1 MNYKTLTRL
10 SAASIL
16 VSAGLASAAIAAS
29 VQVTISNNSS
39 AGGLYYTPFLNVFH
53 DGSYS
58 PFTIGEAADSSLETL
73 AELGGVGE
81 EAAAAAAEVPGALTF
96 TLADPAGFGSMPG
109 QPPVFDPGNSNSF
122 KIDLDSADNQ
132 YLTILS
138 MAIPSNDTF
147 VSTTIKLF
155 DDAGQFIATDY
166 ILGAS
171 SVYDAGTE
179 VNQTFGQA
187 FNPAD
192 GNGPGG
198 LGDDENGVV
207 HKSSLA
213 EFATLFGQPIPT
225 GGTTSSNGVDLNN
238 LVSIEVSQVPLPAG
252 APLLLAGLGAFAWM
266 RRRKT
271 T

>member
-1 MNYKTLTRL
+1 MNFKTLTRL
-10 SAASIL
+10 SAASLL
-16 VSAGLASAAIAAS
+16 VSAGLASAASAAS
-29 VQVTISNNSS
+29 VQVTISNNST

-58 PFTIGEAADSSLETL
+58 AFTSGQAADASLETL
-73 AELGGVGE
+73 AEVGDTSA
-81 EAAAAAAEVPGALTF
+81 EAAAALAEVSGAKVF
-96 TLADPAGFGSMPG
+96 TLADPAGFGPMPG
-109 QPPVFDPGNSNSF
+109 QPPVFDPGNSQSF
-122 KIDLDSADNQ
+122 KIDLNAADNQ

-147 VSTTIKLF
+147 IATTIKLF

-179 VNQTFGQA
+179 INQTFGQA
-187 FNPAD
+187 FNPQD
-192 GNGPGG
+192 GNGPGF
-198 LGDDENGVV
+198 LGEDENGVV
-207 HKSSLA
+207 HKSSLV

>member
-1 MNYKTLTRL
+1 MNFKFLTRL
-10 SAASIL
+10 SAASLI
-16 VSAGLASAAIAAS
+16 VSAGLATAASAAS
-29 VQVTISNNSS
+29 VQITISNNSS
-39 AGGLYYTPFLNVFH
+39 EGGLYYTPFLNVFH

-58 PFTIGEAADSSLETL
+58 AFTEGQAASSSLETL
-73 AELGGVGE
+73 AELGGVAE
-81 EAAAAAAEVPGALTF
+81 EAANAESQGALTF
-96 TLADPAGFGSMPG
+96 TLADPAGFGSAPG

-122 KIDLDSADNQ
+122 TLNLDPTANQ
-132 YLTILS
+132 YLTVLS

-147 VSTTIKLF
+147 ISSTIQLF

-207 HKSSLA
+207 HSSSIA

-271 T
+271 A